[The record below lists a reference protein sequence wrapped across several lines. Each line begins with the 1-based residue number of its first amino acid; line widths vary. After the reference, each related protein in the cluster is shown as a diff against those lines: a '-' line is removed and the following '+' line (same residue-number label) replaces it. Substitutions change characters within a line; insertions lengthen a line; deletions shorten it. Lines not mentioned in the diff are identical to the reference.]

1 MQVGTK
7 FMWDSDLF
15 YVLEGPDEF
24 DDFWCLPI
32 KYLGKITV
40 DRCRELAKTNED
52 PRLDRRREEIVDQ
65 GIVDE

>member
-24 DDFWCLPI
+24 GDFWCLPI
-32 KYLGKITV
+32 LRQGKITV
-40 DRCRELAKTNED
+40 DRCRELAKTHQD